1 MLLRVVLD
9 TNVIVSALIA
19 EGKPRELLNRGIE
32 GRFQIVMSEFILKEL
47 VAVLR
52 QPRFKTSEDEIHTIV
67 LALMQSSEVVEVT
80 SNFKVVKNN
89 PDDDMILNA
98 AYDGRANIIT
108 TGDKLLL
115 GLKNF
120 RRTRILSVS
129 ETLKEL

>member
-1 MLLRVVLD
+1 MLRVVLD
-9 TNVIVSALIA
+9 TNVIVSALVA
-19 EGKPRELLNRGIE
+19 EGRPRELLNRGIE
-32 GRFQIVMSEFILKEL
+32 GRFQIVMSEFILTEL

-52 QPRFKTSEDEIHTIV
+52 QPRFKTSEDEIHAIV
-67 LALMQSSEVVEVT
+67 LALMQSSEVVRVE
-80 SNFKVVKNN
+80 SKFKVVKNDPN
-89 PDDDMILNA
+89 DDVILNTA
-98 AYDGRANIIT
+98 HDGRADIIV